1 MTAIYKREIRYF
13 FHSFIGW
20 LYLAAMLFLMGI
32 YFTICNML
40 IGYPTVSY
48 VLQSVVF
55 LVVITVP
62 ILTMRSLAEERK
74 YKTDQLILTSP
85 ISVGRIVLGKYLALV
100 TVFAIPLF
108 IIGLTPLALM
118 RVGEFQ
124 VGLSY
129 TSLLGFFL
137 YGCLGL
143 AVGLFVSSL
152 TESVVIAAVLT
163 LTAMFVG
170 YIMAGICGL
179 ISTSG
184 TTAFADIVTKILY
197 CFDMVGRFDALSSG
211 YFQVEAVVY
220 YVTFTAFVLFC
231 TAQSIQKRR
240 YAMAGRGIKLGAYSI
255 FNIIAAAALAIL
267 INVGISYV
275 PEQYVSYDVTANKIF
290 TLTEDT
296 VQFVTNLSQD
306 VTIYVLADEASKDWD
321 LDNTL
326 RQLKGYSDHIRIE
339 YVDPTANPM
348 FYYKYTDTQP
358 TNNSLIIAGPS
369 MSAVVDYNDIFAY
382 EFDYNTYNYEVVGY
396 DGEGQIV
403 AAITRATL
411 ASIPKFY
418 AVSGHD
424 ELELEER
431 FLNALYKEN
440 LEYDT
445 LRLYTVDAVP
455 EDAYGIILDAPINDY
470 SADDMNKILDYLAQG
485 GNALIILPLTDATL
499 DNFRQV
505 VEYYG
510 VSWIDGLIVEQDR
523 GHYYQSPY
531 DLFPNM
537 EYNDITESI
546 YSGAVFSPKS
556 RGLIYDEES
565 ENVKYSPILVTSDD
579 AFSKTNLMN
588 LEDLRKSEEDIDGP
602 FVIALQVEKLTDSGE
617 VSQAMIVAT
626 EEMFTSLAD
635 EIVPGYNVALFGSML
650 ASLADREDSTLIPV
664 KYYEIGNLIFSARA
678 VYVTAFVSVIMLPVG
693 CLVIGLI
700 IWLRRRK
707 K

>member
-1 MTAIYKREIRYF
+1 
-13 FHSFIGW
+13 
-20 LYLAAMLFLMGI
+20 
-32 YFTICNML
+32 
-40 IGYPTVSY
+40 
-48 VLQSVVF
+48 
-55 LVVITVP
+55 
-62 ILTMRSLAEERK
+62 
-74 YKTDQLILTSP
+74 
-85 ISVGRIVLGKYLALV
+85 
-100 TVFAIPLF
+100 
-108 IIGLTPLALM
+108 M

-306 VTIYVLADEASKDWD
+306 VTIYVLVDEASKDWD

>member
-1 MTAIYKREIRYF
+1 MTAIYKRELKYF

-85 ISVGRIVLGKYLALV
+85 ISVGRIVMGKYLALV
-100 TVFAIPLF
+100 TVFAIPLV
-108 IIGLTPLALM
+108 IIGLVPLALM

-143 AVGLFVSSL
+143 AVGLFISSL

-163 LTAMFVG
+163 LIAMFIG

-184 TTAFADIVTKILY
+184 TTAFAEIVTKILY
-197 CFDMVGRFDALSSG
+197 CFDMVGRFDILSSG
-211 YFQVEAVVY
+211 YFQVEAVIY
-220 YVTFTAFVLFC
+220 YLTFTAFVLFC
-231 TAQSIQKRR
+231 TTQSIQKRR
-240 YAMAGRGIKLGAYSI
+240 YALAGRGIKLGAYSI

-296 VQFVTNLSQD
+296 VQFVSNLSQD

-339 YVDPTANPM
+339 YVNPTANPM

-358 TNNSLIIAGPS
+358 ANNSLIIAGPS

-411 ASIPKFY
+411 ESIPKFY

-470 SADDMNKILDYLAQG
+470 SEDDTNKILDYLAQG
-485 GNALIILPLTDATL
+485 GNALIILPLTDARL

-505 VEYYG
+505 AEYYG

-565 ENVKYSPILVTSDD
+565 ENVKYSPILETSDD
-579 AFSKTNLMN
+579 AFSKTNLLN
-588 LEDLRKSEEDIDGP
+588 LEDLRKNEEDIAGP

-635 EIVPGYNVALFGSML
+635 EIVPGYNVALFGNML
-650 ASLADREDSTLIPV
+650 ASLADREESTMIPV
-664 KYYEIGNLIFSARA
+664 KYYEIGNLIFSART
-678 VYVTAFVSVIMLPVG
+678 VYVAAFVSVIMLPVG

>member
-1 MTAIYKREIRYF
+1 MAAIYKREFRYF

-20 LYLAAMLFLMGI
+20 IYSAAMLFLMGI

-40 IGYPTVSY
+40 MGYPTVSY

-74 YKTDQLILTSP
+74 YKTDQLILTAP

-108 IIGLTPLALM
+108 IIGLTPLTLM
-118 RVGEFQ
+118 RIGEFQ

-163 LTAMFVG
+163 LIVMFVG

-197 CFDMVGRFDALSSG
+197 CFDMVGRFDTLSSG
-211 YFQVEAVVY
+211 YFRVEAVVY

-240 YAMAGRGIKLGAYSI
+240 YAMVGVGIKLGAYSI
-255 FNIIAAAALAIL
+255 FNIIVAAALTIL
-267 INVGISYV
+267 INVGVSYI
-275 PEQYVSYDVTANKIF
+275 PEQYVSYDVTVNKIF

-296 VQFVTNLSQD
+296 VQFVSNLSQD
-306 VTIYVLADEASKDWD
+306 VTIYVLVDEASKDQD

-326 RQLKGYSDHIRIE
+326 RQVKGYSDHIRIE
-339 YVDPTANPM
+339 YVSPTANPM

-358 TNNSLIIAGPS
+358 TDNSLIIAGPS

-382 EFDYNTYNYEVVGY
+382 ELNYSTYNYEVVGY

-403 AAITRATL
+403 AGLTRATL
-411 ASIPKFY
+411 ENIPKFY

-470 SADDMNKILDYLAQG
+470 SADDRDKILDYLAQG
-485 GNALIILPLTDATL
+485 GNALIILPLTDASL

-510 VSWIDGLIVEQDR
+510 VTWTDGLIVEQDR

-537 EYNDITESI
+537 EYNDITESV
-546 YSGAVFSPKS
+546 YSGAVFSPQS
-556 RGLIYDEES
+556 IGLIYDEES
-565 ENVKYSPILVTSDD
+565 EDVRYRPLLTTSDD
-579 AFSKTNLMN
+579 AFSKTNFMN
-588 LEDLRKSEEDIDGP
+588 LEDVRKSEEDIDGP
-602 FVIALQVEKLTDSGE
+602 FVIALQAEKLTESGE
-617 VSQAMIVAT
+617 MSQAVIVSS
-626 EEMFTSLAD
+626 ERMFTSLAD
-635 EIVPGYNVALFGSML
+635 EIVPGYNVTLFGSML

-664 KYYEIGNLIFSARA
+664 KYYEIGNLIFSART
-678 VYVTAFVSVIMLPVG
+678 VYVTAFVSVIMLPAG
-693 CLVIGLI
+693 CLLSGLI

-707 K
+707 R

>member
-62 ILTMRSLAEERK
+62 ILTMRSLSEEKK

-108 IIGLTPLALM
+108 IIGLTPLVLM

-306 VTIYVLADEASKDWD
+306 VTIYVLVDEASKDWD

-418 AVSGHD
+418 TVSGHD

-470 SADDMNKILDYLAQG
+470 SADDMNKILDYLVQG